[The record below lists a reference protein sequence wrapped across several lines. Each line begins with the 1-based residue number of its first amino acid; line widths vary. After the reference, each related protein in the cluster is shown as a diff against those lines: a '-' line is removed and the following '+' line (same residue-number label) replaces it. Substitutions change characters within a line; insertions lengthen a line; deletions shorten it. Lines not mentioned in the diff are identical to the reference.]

1 MNAEPECQ
9 FPEGC
14 HRVVTC
20 DPGCAV
26 GSRLL
31 AERLAAARDT
41 VTIPLVAFD
50 QLVKV
55 AMHVSLGRSAAFN
68 QRHPYPDATAR
79 YGLGALDEAGLLD
92 GYRQRHPEDGAS

>member
-1 MNAEPECQ
+1 MSAEAVCQ

-14 HRVVTC
+14 QRVVAC

-31 AERLAAARDT
+31 AEQLAAARDAI
-41 VTIPLVAFD
+41 TIPLAAFD

-55 AMHVSLGRSAAFN
+55 AMHVSLGRAAAFN
-68 QRHPYPDATAR
+68 QDHPYPDATAR
-79 YGLGALDEAGLLD
+79 YGLGALDERGLLD
-92 GYRQRHPEDGAS
+92 GYRQRHPDGGTP